1 MGQYWGKGEEKGG
14 GIVKTAT
21 VKTICDGSAER
32 AATHHTSQGVVTGRY
47 GEYSGLGLLGSRI
60 SHNVQ

>member
-1 MGQYWGKGEEKGG
+1 MGQYWERGEDKDDGF
-14 GIVKTAT
+14 VKTAT

-60 SHNVQ
+60 SHNV

>member
-32 AATHHTSQGVVTGRY
+32 AAPHHTSKEQLQADIEGTQDQV
-47 GEYSGLGLLGSRI
+47 L
-60 SHNVQ
+60 

>member
-1 MGQYWGKGEEKGG
+1 MGQYWEKGEEKGW

-32 AATHHTSQGVVTGRY
+32 AAPHHTSQGAVTGRY
-47 GEYSGLGLLGSRI
+47 GGYSGQGLVGKLR
-60 SHNVQ
+60 SHNV

>member
-1 MGQYWGKGEEKGG
+1 MGQYWEKGEEKDG

-32 AATHHTSQGVVTGRY
+32 AATHHTSQGVVTGR
-47 GEYSGLGLLGSRI
+47 
-60 SHNVQ
+60 

>member
-1 MGQYWGKGEEKGG
+1 MGQYWGKGEEKEG

-32 AATHHTSQGVVTGRY
+32 AAPHYTSQGAVTGRH
-47 GEYSGLGLLGSRI
+47 GGYSGPGSVGRLR
-60 SHNVQ
+60 SHNV

>member
-1 MGQYWGKGEEKGG
+1 MGQYWERGEDKDD

-32 AATHHTSQGVVTGRY
+32 AAPHHTSQGAVTGRH
-47 GEYSGLGLLGSRI
+47 GEYSGPG
-60 SHNVQ
+60 

>member
-1 MGQYWGKGEEKGG
+1 MRWVNTGGRGKKME
-14 GIVKTAT
+14 IVKTAT

-47 GEYSGLGLLGSRI
+47 GEYSGLGFIRE
-60 SHNVQ
+60 

>member
-1 MGQYWGKGEEKGG
+1 MGQYWERGEDKDD

-32 AATHHTSQGVVTGRY
+32 AAPHHTSQGAVTGRH
-47 GEYSGLGLLGSRI
+47 GGYSGPGLIGRRR
-60 SHNVQ
+60 SHNV